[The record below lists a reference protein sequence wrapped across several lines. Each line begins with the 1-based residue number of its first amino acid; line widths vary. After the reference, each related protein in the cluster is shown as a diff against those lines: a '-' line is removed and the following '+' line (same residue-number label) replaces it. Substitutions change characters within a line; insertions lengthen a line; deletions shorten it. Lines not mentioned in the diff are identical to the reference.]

1 MKIRKIK
8 ILSIFLLLPL
18 TMLGQNFIDTLSFIN
33 HDNNIIVFNDT
44 EPNHVQLIDKFQK
57 LQTPKAEKINILH
70 IGDSHLQA
78 GFFTEKIKQTLF
90 QNLFPDDTICEPGFI
105 FPFTMAQT
113 NNPFFY
119 KVNYTGNWDW
129 CKNTDSEKDCL
140 LGLSGITVTTK
151 DSLSTLSIKMQNR
164 KYDYPIKYF
173 FNQIKI
179 LHSYDSSFS
188 IFANDIDASINDG
201 WSEIQ
206 LTELTDSVNLQFINR
221 DTTKKFELYGIVLEN
236 SNKKIA
242 YHTIG
247 VNGATAQ
254 SYQKCELFSS
264 QLKHIKPDLIIISL
278 GTNEAFSDDFTQ
290 IENEFIVKDLLY
302 QIKDISKES
311 TIILAVPGDHY
322 KNELTNT
329 NISLI
334 RENLIKIQT
343 ELHTGIWDFYTVMGG
358 ENSIIQ
364 WYEKNLTAKDKLHFN
379 RKGYEV
385 QGELFVDAFLK
396 LLENKPNNF

>member
-33 HDNNIIVFNDT
+33 HDKNIIIFNDAD
-44 EPNHVQLIDKFQK
+44 PNLAQLIDTFQK
-57 LQTPKAEKINILH
+57 LKTPEAKKINILH

-78 GFFTEKIKQTLF
+78 GFYTEKMKQNLF
-90 QNLFPDDTICEPGFI
+90 QNMFPDDTICEPGFI

-119 KVNYTGNWDW
+119 KVDYTGTWDW

-140 LGLSGITVTTK
+140 LGLAGITVATN

-164 KYDYPIKYF
+164 KYDYPVKYY
-173 FNQIKI
+173 FNRIKI
-179 LHSYDSSFS
+179 LHSHDSAFS
-188 IFANDIDASINDG
+188 IFANDIAATINDG
-201 WSEIQ
+201 YSIIQ
-206 LTELTDSVNLQFINR
+206 LDELTDSINLRFINR
-221 DTTKKFELYGIVLEN
+221 DTTKKIELYGIVLEN
-236 SNKKIA
+236 SNTKMA

-264 QLKHIKPDLIIISL
+264 QLAQINPGMIIISL
-278 GTNEAFSDDFTQ
+278 GTNEAFSDEFSQ

-311 TIILAVPGDHY
+311 AIILAVPGDHY
-322 KNELTNT
+322 KNELINT
-329 NISLI
+329 NIGLV
-334 RENLIKIQT
+334 RENFMKIQT
-343 ELHTGIWDFYTVMGG
+343 EMQTGIWDFYTVMGG

-379 RKGYEV
+379 RQGYEM
-385 QGELFVDAFLK
+385 QGEIFVDAFFK
-396 LLENKPNNF
+396 LLEIKN